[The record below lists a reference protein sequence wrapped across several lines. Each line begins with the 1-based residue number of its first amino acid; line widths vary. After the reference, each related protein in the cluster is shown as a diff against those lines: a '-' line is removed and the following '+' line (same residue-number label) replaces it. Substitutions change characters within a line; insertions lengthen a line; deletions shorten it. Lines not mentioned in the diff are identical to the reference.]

1 MTASSSVVKL
11 TARTALKNN
20 WLKAIAACMTV
31 ISAFIIISG
40 IASLTSYVGGNT
52 FAYICEA
59 ILCFLLLFPLTHGLV
74 RFFWRLLFGAD
85 DRPLAVFYFFSG
97 KAEYMRAM
105 RLITGLCLRLAFF
118 AIILFIPAKIVD
130 IFGSA
135 KVYDLLDIPI
145 PLWTSNLYYL
155 SLFLKT
161 VATVLLFFIMLR
173 YYAAPILS
181 VADEEMDASEA
192 IHMSCVIYKRT
203 MLDFIYLFFSFAGWL
218 LLSLTVIPL
227 VFTMPY
233 FIAGVCVHTRF
244 AIAEYNAFE
253 ERKATADIPKY
264 VAGA

>member
-31 ISAFIIISG
+31 ISVFIIISG
-40 IASLTSYVGGNT
+40 IASLISYVGGDT
-52 FAYICEA
+52 AAYIFEA
-59 ILCFLLLFPLTHGLV
+59 ILCFLLLFPLIHGLV

-85 DRPLAVFYFFSG
+85 DSPLAVFYFFSG

-105 RLITGLCLRLAFF
+105 RLITGLCLRLVFY
-118 AIILFIPAKIVD
+118 AIILFLPAKIVD
-130 IFGSA
+130 LFSGVRI
-135 KVYDLLDIPI
+135 YDLLDMPI

-161 VATVLLFFIMLR
+161 VASVLLFFIMLR

-181 VADEEMDASEA
+181 VADEEMEAAEA
-192 IHMSCVIYKRT
+192 IHMSSVIYKRT
-203 MLDFIYLFFSFAGWL
+203 MLDLVYLFFSFFGWI

-227 VFTMPY
+227 VFSLPY
-233 FIAGVCVHTRF
+233 FTAALCVHTRF
-244 AIAEYNAFE
+244 AVAEYNAFQ
-253 ERKATADIPKY
+253 ERKAASDIPKY
-264 VAGA
+264 VADV

>member
-20 WLKAIAACMTV
+20 WLKAITACMAV
-31 ISAFIIISG
+31 ISVFIIISG
-40 IASLTSYVGGNT
+40 IASLISYVGGDT
-52 FAYICEA
+52 AAYICEA
-59 ILCFLLLFPLTHGLV
+59 ILGFLLLFPLIHGLV

-85 DRPLAVFYFFSG
+85 DSPLAVFYFFSG

-118 AIILFIPAKIVD
+118 AIILFLPAKIVD
-130 IFGSA
+130 IFGGV
-135 KVYDLLDIPI
+135 KIYDLLDIPI

-161 VATVLLFFIMLR
+161 VASVLLFFIMLR
-173 YYAAPILS
+173 YYAAPVLS
-181 VADEEMDASEA
+181 VADEKMDASEA

-203 MLDFIYLFFSFAGWL
+203 MLDFIYLFFSFAGWI
-218 LLSLTVIPL
+218 LLSLTFIPL
-227 VFTMPY
+227 IFTMPY
-233 FIAGVCVHTRF
+233 FIAAVCVHTRF
-244 AIAEYNAFE
+244 AIAEYNSFE
-253 ERKATADIPKY
+253 ELKNTPDVPTF